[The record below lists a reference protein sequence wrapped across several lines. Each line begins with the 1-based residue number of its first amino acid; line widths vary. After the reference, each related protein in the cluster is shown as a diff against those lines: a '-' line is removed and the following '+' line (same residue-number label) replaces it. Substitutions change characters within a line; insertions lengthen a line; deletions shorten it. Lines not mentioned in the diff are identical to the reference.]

1 MVATNE
7 MKTWDDYVR
16 EAEKPPFLLKV
27 SEDETLR
34 FSAPSGAAMIQIGRV
49 ARAGD
54 TAAVLELLSGDN
66 WVRVRELIAGA
77 GFDAMFALAIDL
89 QIHFG
94 LADESLLVSPDGDK
108 KLVDDPREVRSLM
121 RKGWVVSGEARA

>member
-1 MVATNE
+1 MATKDF
-7 MKTWDDYVR
+7 KTWDDYVK

-27 SEDETLR
+27 SEDETLS
-34 FSAPSGAAMIQIGRV
+34 FTAPSGAAMIQIGRA
-49 ARAGD
+49 ARSGD
-54 TAAVLELLSGDN
+54 TSAVLELLSGEN
-66 WVRVRELIAGA
+66 WKRVKELIGGA

-94 LADESLLVSPDGDK
+94 LTDEYLLVSPDGDK

>member
-7 MKTWDDYVR
+7 MKTWDQYVR

-66 WVRVRELIAGA
+66 WARVRELIAGA

-94 LADESLLVSPDGDK
+94 LADEYLLVSPEGDK

-121 RKGWVVSGEARA
+121 RKGWSVSGEARA

>member
-1 MVATNE
+1 MVATE
-7 MKTWDDYVR
+7 FKTWNDYVA

-34 FSAPSGAAMIQIGRV
+34 FSAPSGAAMIQIGRA
-49 ARAGD
+49 ARSGD
-54 TAAVLELLSGDN
+54 TAAVLELLSGEN
-66 WVRVRELIAGA
+66 WKRVKELIGGA
-77 GFDAMFALAIDL
+77 GFDAMFALAIDI

-94 LADESLLVSPDGDK
+94 LADEYLLVSPDGDK

>member
-1 MVATNE
+1 MVATE
-7 MKTWDDYVR
+7 FKTWNDYVA

-34 FSAPSGAAMIQIGRV
+34 FSAPSGAAMIQIGRA
-49 ARAGD
+49 ARSGD
-54 TAAVLELLSGDN
+54 TAAVLELLSGEN
-66 WVRVRELIAGA
+66 WKRVKELIGGA
-77 GFDAMFALAIDL
+77 GFDAMFALAIDI

-94 LADESLLVSPDGDK
+94 LADEYLLVSPDGDK

-121 RKGWVVSGEARA
+121 RKGWSVSGEARA

>member
-1 MVATNE
+1 MVATDF
-7 MKTWDDYVR
+7 KTWDQYVR

-34 FSAPSGAAMIQIGRV
+34 FSAPSGAAMIQIGRA
-49 ARAGD
+49 ARSGD
-54 TAAVLELLSGDN
+54 TAAVLELLSGEN
-66 WVRVRELIAGA
+66 WKRVKELIGGA
-77 GFDAMFALAIDL
+77 GFDAMFALAIDI

-94 LADESLLVSPDGDK
+94 LADEYLLVSPEGDK

>member
-1 MVATNE
+1 MATNE
-7 MKTWDDYVR
+7 FKTWDDYVK

-27 SEDETLR
+27 SEDETLS
-34 FSAPSGAAMIQIGRV
+34 FAAPSGAAMIQIGRA
-49 ARAGD
+49 ARSGD

-66 WVRVRELIAGA
+66 WARVKELIGGA

-94 LADESLLVSPDGDK
+94 LADEYLLVSPDGDK
-108 KLVDDPREVRSLM
+108 RLVDDPREVRSLM

>member
-1 MVATNE
+1 MATNE
-7 MKTWDDYVR
+7 MKTWDQYVR
-16 EAEKPPFLLKV
+16 EAERPPFLLKV
-27 SEDETLR
+27 SEDETLT
-34 FSAPSGAAMIQIGRV
+34 FTAPSGAAMIQIGRA
-49 ARAGD
+49 ARSGD
-54 TAAVLELLSGDN
+54 TSAVLELLSGEN
-66 WVRVRELIAGA
+66 WPRVKELIGGA

-94 LADESLLVSPDGDK
+94 LADEYLLVSPDGDK

>member
-1 MVATNE
+1 MVATDF
-7 MKTWDDYVR
+7 KTWNDYVA

-54 TAAVLELLSGDN
+54 TAAVLELLSGEN
-66 WVRVRELIAGA
+66 WARVKELIAGA

-94 LADESLLVSPDGDK
+94 LADEYLLVSPEGDK

-121 RKGWVVSGEARA
+121 RKGWLVSGEARA

>member
-1 MVATNE
+1 MATNE
-7 MKTWDDYVR
+7 FKTWDDYVA

-27 SEDETLR
+27 SEDETLT
-34 FSAPSGAAMIQIGRV
+34 FTAPSGAAMIQIGRA
-49 ARAGD
+49 ARSGD
-54 TAAVLELLSGDN
+54 TAAVLELLSGEN
-66 WVRVRELIAGA
+66 WKRVKELIGGA

-94 LADESLLVSPDGDK
+94 LADEYLLVSPDGDK

-121 RKGWVVSGEARA
+121 RKGWTVSGEVRA

>member
-1 MVATNE
+1 MATE
-7 MKTWDDYVR
+7 QLKVWDDYVA
-16 EAEKPPFLLKV
+16 EAERPPLLLQV
-27 SEDETLR
+27 SEEETLS
-34 FSAPSGAAMIQIGRV
+34 FTAPSGAAMIQIGRA
-49 ARAGD
+49 ARSGD

-66 WVRVRELIAGA
+66 WKRVKELIGGA

-94 LADESLLVSPDGDK
+94 LADEYLLVSPDGDK

>member
-1 MVATNE
+1 MVATE
-7 MKTWDDYVR
+7 FKTWNDYVA

-34 FSAPSGAAMIQIGRV
+34 FSAPSGAAMIQIGRA
-49 ARAGD
+49 ARSGD
-54 TAAVLELLSGDN
+54 TAAVLELLSGEN
-66 WVRVRELIAGA
+66 WKRVKELIGGA
-77 GFDAMFALAIDL
+77 GFDAMFALAIDI

-94 LADESLLVSPDGDK
+94 LADEYLLVSPEGDK

-121 RKGWVVSGEARA
+121 RKGWSVSGEARA